1 MTILQQQQQH
11 RQRKAQTQRLAN
23 GSKRKKDGNEN
34 RLTDPTELIC
44 FMSGLS
50 LFLTV
55 NED

>member
-1 MTILQQQQQH
+1 MTILQQQQH
-11 RQRKAQTQRLAN
+11 RQRKAQTQRLAD
-23 GSKRKKDGNEN
+23 GSKRKKDGNQN

-44 FMSGLS
+44 LMSGLS